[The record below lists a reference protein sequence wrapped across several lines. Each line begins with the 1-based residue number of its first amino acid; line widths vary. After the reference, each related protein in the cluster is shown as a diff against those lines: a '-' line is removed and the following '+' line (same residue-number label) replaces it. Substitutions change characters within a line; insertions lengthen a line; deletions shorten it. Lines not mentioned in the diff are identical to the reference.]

1 MLFYLIFTVGLF
13 LIRRTGILLIPAAL
27 LGVVA
32 AGEAVM
38 PLSAIAEP
46 MTLAQ
51 YWTRPILLLFPVG
64 ALPRLNV
71 QNVSP
76 VLFVAAALV
85 ESNVFGLA
93 IYRLVEMPILR
104 TFRGMS
110 PTFRPG
116 SSVRRRPPAAPR

>member
-76 VLFVAAALV
+76 VLFVATALV
-85 ESNVFGLA
+85 G
-93 IYRLVEMPILR
+93 IQRLRL
-104 TFRGMS
+104 GY
-110 PTFRPG
+110 G
-116 SSVRRRPPAAPR
+116 SSGRNAHPAHVSRDVAYIPPG